1 MDAPGQPPTNERA
14 VQRGMGTPHPWWKPL
29 RGYLCLPHLVPV
41 LMVELATFAFALIA
55 WRAIPPSGV
64 LVPLMIAM
72 LGGQLAIGAVNDLI
86 DLPDDTLGKP
96 SKPIPSGDVSVR
108 GARVVVAVGLLMMVV
123 FGAQF
128 GPVPFGLLLIG
139 TGLGIAYDLWFKRTR
154 FSWLP
159 YLLALPLL
167 PIWVFAALGN
177 PDARLLLLYPLGGLA
192 AIGVHFAQALPDVA
206 IDRAADL
213 RTPTSVLG
221 QRRTF
226 VLAWAAAL
234 TAPLL
239 AHVAAAGLESMTV
252 TAPIVIAAGV
262 SLTFALVNTVV
273 YLLDRQHGELLCFR
287 LVALAILANGLAWA
301 LFVAGVPR

>member
-1 MDAPGQPPTNERA
+1 MDAQGQPPSNPGA
-14 VQRGMGTPHPWWKPL
+14 VQSGSKMPPLWWKTL
-29 RGYLCLPHLVPV
+29 HGYLRLPHLAPV
-41 LMVELATFAFALIA
+41 LVVEIATFAFALIA
-55 WRAIPPSGV
+55 WRGIPPSSV
-64 LVPLMIAM
+64 LAPLMIAM

-86 DLPDDTLGKP
+86 DLPDDTVGKP

-108 GARVVVAVGLLMMVV
+108 GARMVVAAGLLMMVV
-123 FGAQF
+123 FGARF
-128 GPVPFGLLLIG
+128 GPFPFGLLLIG
-139 TGLGIAYDLWFKRTR
+139 TGLGISYDLWLKRTQ

-167 PIWVFAALGN
+167 PIWVFTALGH

-206 IDRAADL
+206 IDREAEL
-213 RTPTSVLG
+213 HTPTSAFG
-221 QRRTF
+221 QRRTY

-239 AHVAAAGLESMTV
+239 ALVAAAGLESMTA
-252 TAPIVIAAGV
+252 TPPIVIAAGV

-273 YLLDRQHGELLCFR
+273 YLLDTRQGVLVCFP
-287 LVALAILANGLAWA
+287 LVALAVLANGLAWTVS
-301 LFVAGVPR
+301 VAGVPR